1 LAEPAPEKPGSQADE
16 AQASRAAR
24 PDRSTWIAGG
34 IVLALVLWMG
44 SGFVFPAEEEEQ
56 VVRDEPVAPVA
67 VSVRESQAQPVEQ
80 VFIAEGQALPV
91 RDTVLRA
98 EMSGEIV
105 ALEAERGDSVSEGA
119 VIARFNDEERAAARA
134 QAEAELERAERE
146 LEQAE
151 TLLDRGTGTLDRVVN
166 ARTARAAAD
175 AALVSA
181 RRAERHTTIRAGFDG
196 RLDDL
201 DIETGEFVSA
211 GETVGRLIDLDPLR
225 VEIQVPQQVLSGIHT
240 GMQAE
245 VRFITGE
252 TAQGVIRFVGSAA
265 DPRTRTFPAEIAV
278 DNPDSTIPAGISAQ
292 VRVPTEETMAHFLSP
307 ATLAL
312 STDGR
317 LVVKTVD
324 DEDVVVAHTV
334 SIVRAQSD
342 GIHVAG
348 LPDTARVIT
357 IGQGFVNDGDT
368 VAPQPDERDA
378 PEPGDDP
385 QAVTQA
391 PDTQAPETGTQGD
404 AQAVSPLDPADPA
417 SELFG
422 DDAQMPSPG
431 AQ

>member
-1 LAEPAPEKPGSQADE
+1 MAEPAPEKPGSQADD
-16 AQASRAAR
+16 AQPSRSAR
-24 PDRSTWIAGG
+24 PDRSSWIAGG
-34 IVLALVLWMG
+34 IVVALVLWMG

-80 VFIAEGQALPV
+80 IFIAEGQALPV

-181 RRAERHTTIRAGFDG
+181 RRAERHTAIRAGFDG

-252 TAQGVIRFVGSAA
+252 TVEGVIRFVGSAA

-292 VRVPTEETMAHFLSP
+292 VRIPTEETMAHFLSP

-324 DEDVVVAHTV
+324 DEDVVVAHAV

-357 IGQGFVNDGDT
+357 IGQGFVNEGDT
-368 VAPQPDERDA
+368 VAPHPDERDPPQ
-378 PEPGDDP
+378 PEDDP

-391 PDTQAPETGTQGD
+391 PDTQAPEADTQGD
-404 AQAVSPLDPADPA
+404 AQAVRPLDPADPA
-417 SELFG
+417 SGLFG
-422 DDAQMPSPG
+422 DEAQMPSPG